1 MTADFRKNG
10 GTPYTHD
17 ERETQ
22 KPVGQDQ
29 RLYKIKKPA
38 KPCVATVA
46 LNQNM
51 NNQPARNFLTYWGQ
65 IYEGGFL
72 KEFQEFQNNLYLDKK
87 KSL

>member
-1 MTADFRKNG
+1 MQILSNFQKNTKNTPKWIWNFSELTSDFKNG

-51 NNQPARNFLTYWGQ
+51 NNQPARNFLTY
-65 IYEGGFL
+65 
-72 KEFQEFQNNLYLDKK
+72 
-87 KSL
+87 